1 VYISKLFFE
10 ILRFFEIIDM
20 LVDWDF
26 GNQCVRYSNVVG
38 GRDSFFLG
46 GAFVC
51 ELPCIGGH
59 GRGRGRAAAA
69 A

>member
-38 GRDSFFLG
+38 GILFF
-46 GAFVC
+46 GAVVR
-51 ELPCIGGH
+51 ELPCIG
-59 GRGRGRAAAA
+59 GRGRGRAAVA
-69 A
+69 